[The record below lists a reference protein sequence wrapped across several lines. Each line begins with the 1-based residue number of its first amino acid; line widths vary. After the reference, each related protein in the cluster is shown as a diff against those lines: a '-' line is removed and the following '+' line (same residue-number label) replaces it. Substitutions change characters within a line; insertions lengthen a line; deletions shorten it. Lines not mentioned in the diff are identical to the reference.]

1 MYNIGI
7 IGIGLMGGSLAK
19 GFAKSPKVNK
29 IVGYDLI
36 EYDLIQAK
44 KDGVITEYTLEIDES
59 FSDLD
64 VVFICT
70 PVSYI
75 FGYIEQ
81 LKQVIKEGCIITDIG
96 STKSTIMKKVENLDI
111 NFIGGHPMV
120 GSEKSGYSASKTYL
134 YENAYYI
141 ITKSQNSIQENIEVI
156 KELVT
161 ELNAIPIEVEWDKHD
176 YIVAAISHVPHIVAS
191 TLVNMVKGLDGK
203 EKLMK
208 KLAAGGFKDTTR
220 IASSS
225 PVMWQNICKE
235 NREQILK
242 VLKSFQN
249 ILSDFEKNIENS
261 DEVYDFF
268 CSSKSYRDT
277 FNRLPATTDETHDIN
292 IDIEDVPGGIA
303 KVTTIISEI
312 GVNIKNIGII
322 NNREHTIGV
331 LQIMFYSNIDKEKSI
346 EILTKK
352 GYNIF

>member
-19 GFAKSPKVNK
+19 GLAKSPKVNK
-29 IVGYDLI
+29 IVGFDLV

-44 KDGVITEYTLEIDES
+44 KEGVITEYTLEIDES

-64 VVFICT
+64 VIFICT

-75 FGYIEQ
+75 YSYIEQ
-81 LKQVIKEGCIITDIG
+81 LKEYIRKDCIITDIG
-96 STKSTIMKKVENLDI
+96 STKATIMKKVEKLDI

-120 GSEKSGYSASKTYL
+120 GSEKSGYNASKSYL

-141 ITKSQNSIQENIEVI
+141 ITKSGNTKKENIEKI
-156 KELVT
+156 KELVI

-191 TLVNMVKGLDGK
+191 TLVNMVKELDGK

-225 PVMWQNICKE
+225 PEMWQNICKE
-235 NREQILK
+235 NKEQILK

-249 ILSDFEKNIENS
+249 MLLEFQRNMGNS
-261 DEVYDFF
+261 DNVYEFF
-268 CSSKSYRDT
+268 CNSKSYRDT
-277 FNRLPATTDETHDIN
+277 FNNLPSTNDEIYDIN
-292 IDIEDVPGGIA
+292 IDIQDSPGGIA
-303 KVTTIISEI
+303 KVTTILSEENI
-312 GVNIKNIGII
+312 NIKNIGII

-331 LQIMFYSNIDKEKSI
+331 LKIIFYSNEHKQKSI
-346 EILTKK
+346 EILKKK